1 MRYDCVIIGA
11 GIYGLYSADILSN
24 RYKDFNI
31 LIIEKDKEAFSRAS
45 YVNQARLHNGYH
57 YPRSLHTAIK
67 CSHYFDKFIK
77 DFQFSIV
84 SDYTKIYAVSSK
96 FGMATPDNFE
106 YFCNNADIPYE
117 KINENIFFNKNTVDA
132 CYKTKEYTID
142 TLKIK
147 DYYLKKLENNS
158 KITFYY
164 NTYIKD
170 TTIDNDLWILKM
182 NSNKVIKSNFVIN
195 TSYASLNSILKIF
208 NLNTLAMKFE
218 LAEMILCYPSES
230 LKGFGL
236 TLMDGP
242 FFSIM
247 PFDSYGMY
255 SLSAVRYTPHQSCT
269 LELPTFS
276 CQKKSET
283 CNGMF
288 LDNCNICKVR
298 PNTAWMHMFQLTKKY
313 LKSEFLPEFKESIFA
328 IKALMKS
335 SSTSDSRPVI
345 ITENNKTPKL
355 ISILGGKLNTIYEL
369 NEVLL

>member
-1 MRYDCVIIGA
+1 MVYDYIIIGA
-11 GIYGLYSADILSN
+11 GIYGLYSADILSDK
-24 RYKDFNI
+24 YKNVKI
-31 LIIEKDKEAFSRAS
+31 LIIEKDNEGFSRAS

-67 CSHYFDKFIK
+67 CSHYFDRFIK
-77 DFQFSIV
+77 DFPFSIV

-106 YFCNNADIPYE
+106 YFCDNANIPYE
-117 KINENIFFNKNTVDA
+117 RIDENIFFNRNTVDA

-147 DYYLKKLENNS
+147 HFYLEKLKEKSN
-158 KITFYY
+158 ITIIY
-164 NTYIKD
+164 NDYIKD
-170 TTIDNDLWILKM
+170 AVIDNDIWVLTL
-182 NSNKVIKSNFVIN
+182 NSAKTIKTNFVIN

-208 NLNTLAMKFE
+208 NLNTLSMKFE
-218 LAEMILCYPSES
+218 LAEMVLCNASES
-230 LKGFGL
+230 LKGFGI

-247 PFDSYGMY
+247 PFDSHGMY
-255 SLSAVRYTPHQSCT
+255 SLSAVRYTPHQNCFS
-269 LELPTFS
+269 ELPQFT
-276 CQKKSET
+276 CQEKSET
-283 CNGMF
+283 CCGLF
-288 LDNCNICKVR
+288 LDNCNACKVR
-298 PNTAWMHMFQLTKKY
+298 PNTAWMHMFQLAKKY
-313 LKSEFLPEFKESIFA
+313 LKSEFLPQFRESIFA
-328 IKALMKS
+328 IKALMQS

-345 ITENNKTPKL
+345 ITENNEDPKF